1 MGRCVGEQYMLSPW
15 IVLMCHRLS
24 PYYPPGHRHHYSPQ
38 PSAGNSSNAAYLA
51 NVCVSPAVRRRAVGR
66 HLLDNARATAR
77 TWGVEALYVHIMA
90 VNERA
95 QQFYE
100 KHGFVVEK
108 EESSNRAHYRGHCL
122 DGIEGAG
129 RTLLLRDTQL

>member
-1 MGRCVGEQYMLSPW
+1 MVVVYVDIPIRSHLSP
-15 IVLMCHRLS
+15 
-24 PYYPPGHRHHYSPQ
+24 PPFTIS
-38 PSAGNSSNAAYLA
+38 GNSSNAAYLA

-66 HLLDNARATAR
+66 HLLDTAR
-77 TWGVEALYVHIMA
+77 TTARAWGVDALYVHIMA

-95 QQFYE
+95 LRFYE

-108 EESSNRAHYRGHCL
+108 EESSNQAHYRGHCL

-129 RTLLLRDTQL
+129 RTLLLRDTRL